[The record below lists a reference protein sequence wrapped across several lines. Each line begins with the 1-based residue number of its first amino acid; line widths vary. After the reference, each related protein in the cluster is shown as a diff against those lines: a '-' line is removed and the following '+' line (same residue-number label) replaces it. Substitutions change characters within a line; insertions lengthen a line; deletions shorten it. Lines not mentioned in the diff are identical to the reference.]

1 MAKEKDKNPLLA
13 TIPDSVANKEYES
26 EDVIDRS
33 EDSVKSE
40 RQEQVERAANPSNK
54 LSDILNGESPSERIT
69 QQKSHK
75 VEPQK
80 SHREQTQESREQV
93 TKQRAN
99 TAFEDYYNMRKVRG
113 NNFTTADVDA
123 VLGNNTRAFQ
133 KVYGEGKGN
142 FGTALGAG
150 AIWGAVNPNTLAT
163 LDRMYQE
170 RLAKEQREEA
180 NKSKMSSVIG
190 KFGSVNI
197 TNGDKRTLVSQ
208 FGDTN
213 GDVKMTPELK
223 AEMVKRG
230 ITDENDQW
238 DMIDLLNQKPPT
250 FEELM
255 AQREQARAEL
265 DYKNQ
270 QRLIE
275 RKRNLQGLSELG
287 AMIGDIIKASG
298 GAVVTPRDL
307 SAKYDQ
313 LSKQEQ
319 ANYDAYLARMEKIK
333 ADAEAERKRQAE
345 RAQALADRDE
355 TRAYNEKLYQQKLK
369 DDAEIAAQKQ
379 QNQLDLIEAR
389 SKARLAELTAR
400 IGFQMKNKEIKT
412 VDVSFMGTPYKV
424 KKDSLLTTLSAIR
437 PIVGLG
443 NDELSKLL
451 GNDDT
456 ATSIIAETCNRLVE
470 YAEYLTEEQVARIKS
485 ILSGVTYVP
494 QATAGGSTGTG
505 TVTGIGAGAGT
516 TGTGNGKGG
525 QRAPY
530 LPKQQ

>member
-80 SHREQTQESREQV
+80 SHREQTHESREQV

-99 TAFEDYYNMRKVRG
+99 MAFEDYYNMRKVRG

-150 AIWGAVNPNTLAT
+150 AIWGAVNTNTLAT

-230 ITDENDQW
+230 ITDENDQL

-319 ANYDAYLARMEKIK
+319 ANYNAYLARMEKIK

-379 QNQLDLIEAR
+379 QYQLDLIDAR
-389 SKARLAELTAR
+389 SKARLAELTEK
-400 IGFQMKNKEIKT
+400 IGFQMDNKELET
-412 VDVSFMGTPYKV
+412 VDIWFDTIKPYKV

-470 YAEYLTEEQVARIKS
+470 YAESSYLTEEQFARIKS
-485 ILSGVTYVP
+485 ILSGGIYVP
-494 QATAGGSTGTG
+494 KATAGGSTGAGANTGITG
-505 TVTGIGAGAGT
+505 TKSANDT
-516 TGTGNGKGG
+516 TGGMFE
-525 QRAPY
+525 
-530 LPKQQ
+530 